1 MGTVN
6 VTLRVDE
13 QLKKQADSLFSD
25 LGLTFN
31 SALTIFLK
39 QSVREQQIPFIL
51 KREVPN
57 TTTLKAIKEVE
68 EMKNNP
74 SKYKSYSDVDSMME
88 DLLK

>member
-31 SALTIFLK
+31 SAMTIFLK

-57 TTTLKAIKEVE
+57 STTLKAIKEVDD
-68 EMKNNP
+68 MKKNP
-74 SKYKSYSDVDSMME
+74 SKYKSYPDVNSMME

>member
-31 SALTIFLK
+31 SAMTIFLK

-57 TTTLKAIKEVE
+57 STTLKALKEVDD
-68 EMKNNP
+68 MKKNP
-74 SKYKSYSDVDSMME
+74 SKYKSYPDVNSMME

>member
-6 VTLRVDE
+6 VTLRIDE
-13 QLKKQADSLFSD
+13 QLKNQADSLFSD
-25 LGLTFN
+25 LGLSFN
-31 SALTIFLK
+31 SAMTIFLK

-51 KREVPN
+51 KRDVPN
-57 TTTLKAIKEVE
+57 ATTLEAIKEVE
-68 EMKNNP
+68 DMKRNP

>member
-6 VTLRVDE
+6 VTLRIDE
-13 QLKKQADSLFSD
+13 QLKNQADSLFSD

-31 SALTIFLK
+31 SAMTIFLK

-57 TTTLKAIKEVE
+57 AATLKALKEVE
-68 EMKNNP
+68 DMKKNP
-74 SKYKSYSDVDSMME
+74 SKHKAYSDVDSMME

>member
-51 KREVPN
+51 KREIPN
-57 TTTLKAIKEVE
+57 ATTLKAIKEVE
-68 EMKNNP
+68 DMKNNP

>member
-13 QLKKQADSLFSD
+13 QLKNQADSLFSD

-31 SALTIFLK
+31 SAMTIFLK

-51 KREVPN
+51 KRDVPN
-57 TTTLKAIKEVE
+57 ATTLKAIKEVE
-68 EMKNNP
+68 DMKI
-74 SKYKSYSDVDSMME
+74 
-88 DLLK
+88 